1 MTRIG
6 GKMTL
11 TFDIEKYKELLCRY
25 QPKVIKSEAEN
36 ETALEVVEQL
46 MHSDNRTP
54 EENELYDLLVTL
66 IEKFEQ
72 EYYQPGI
79 TSTPQS
85 ILHFLMEQ
93 KGIVREDLE
102 EILGSQDIAAKILN
116 GELEIDRDRAK
127 ELGNFF
133 NVDSSLFIR

>member
-1 MTRIG
+1 
-6 GKMTL
+6 MTL
-11 TFDIEKYKELLCRY
+11 TFNQERYKELLCQY
-25 QPKVIKSEAEN
+25 QPKVIKSEADN
-36 ETALEVVEQL
+36 ETALKVVEQL

-72 EYYQPGI
+72 EYYQPGV

-93 KGIVREDLE
+93 KGILQEDLATV
-102 EILGSQDIAAKILN
+102 LGSKDIAEKVLDGKLDISQ
-116 GELEIDRDRAK
+116 ERAK
-127 ELGNFF
+127 VLGHFF